1 MIHYDTIMNVPPREG
16 SLDNQNEAM
25 RYAIVYFD

>member
-25 RYAIVYFD
+25 RYAIRIL